1 MKKTVFLFLTTI
13 ALLFAACGQKPQTPV
28 LPTDTPVP
36 TEPTAT
42 STPTPEPTATPKP
55 TNTPKPTATP
65 KPTGTPTPTP
75 AVTYDRART
84 YPDNTYQK
92 MPSDYF
98 SNTWAPKG
106 TIVEFT
112 YDTKNHA
119 AEDDTVYQKS
129 ALVYLPPNY
138 DENDT
143 ETRYNIMYIMH
154 GGGDSPKYYLGSPGE
169 SFSRI
174 ARMMD
179 SMIEKGEMEPLIVC
193 VATYYTE
200 YTNDATKNCLNFHLE
215 LMNDLVPAI
224 ESTYPTYAKNTSPEE
239 LAATRT
245 HRAFSGFSMG
255 AVTTW
260 SVFEHCLD
268 EFAYFMPISGDC
280 WTMGTTNGKNLRTA
294 QYLEEKVTE
303 QGKTA
308 EDFFIYS
315 GCGEN
320 DMAEPNL
327 TPQIKMMKVCKDT
340 FIYCDNFAHGNLY
353 ECIFPRGGHDV
364 NTVAAVMYN
373 GLPKMFH

>member
-1 MKKTVFLFLTTI
+1 MKKKTLLLLAVLTILFV
-13 ALLFAACGQKPQTPV
+13 ACGQKTEDTPQ
-28 LPTDTPVP
+28 PTETPVP
-36 TEPTAT
+36 TTAPTAT
-42 STPTPEPTATPKP
+42 STPTPVP

-65 KPTGTPTPTP
+65 KPTNTPTPLP
-75 AVTYDRART
+75 TYDRVRT
-84 YPDNTYQK
+84 YPDNTYKK
-92 MPSDYF
+92 MPYDYF
-98 SNTWAPKG
+98 TNTWAPKG
-106 TIVEFT
+106 KIVNFT
-112 YDTKNHA
+112 YDTKNHTT
-119 AEDDTVYQKS
+119 EDDTVYQKS
-129 ALVYLPPNY
+129 ALVYLPAGY
-138 DENDT
+138 DETDT
-143 ETRYNIMYIMH
+143 ETRYNILYIMH
-154 GGGDSPKYYLGSPGE
+154 GGGDSPKYYLGDPGE
-169 SFSRI
+169 SASRI

-179 SMIEKGEMEPLIVC
+179 SMIEKGEIEPLIVC

-224 ESTYPTYAKNTSPEE
+224 ESTYHTYAKDTSPET

-260 SVFEHCLD
+260 SVFENCLD
-268 EFAYFMPISGDC
+268 EFAYFMPISGDS
-280 WTMGTTNGKNLRTA
+280 WAKGTTNGKSLLTA
-294 QYLEEKVTE
+294 QHLEKKVLE

-327 TPQIKMMKVCKDT
+327 TPQIKMMKVCKNT
-340 FIYCDNFAHGNLY
+340 FVYCENFAHGNLY
-353 ECIFPRGGHDV
+353 ECIHPNGGHDV
-364 NTVAAVMYN
+364 HTVAAVMYN

>member
-1 MKKTVFLFLTTI
+1 MKKTVL
-13 ALLFAACGQKPQTPV
+13 LLFATLAILLIACGQQPAT
-28 LPTDTPVP
+28 TPVP
-36 TEPTAT
+36 TETPVPT
-42 STPTPEPTATPKP
+42 STPEPTATPKP

-65 KPTGTPTPTP
+65 TPTGTPTPTP
-75 AVTYDRART
+75 AVTYDRERV
-84 YPDNTYQK
+84 YPDNAYRK
-92 MPSDYF
+92 IPSDYF
-98 SNTWAPKG
+98 SNIWAPKG
-106 TIVEFT
+106 TITEFT
-112 YDTKNHA
+112 YDTKNHTSD
-119 AEDDTVYQKS
+119 DDTVYQKS
-129 ALVYLPPNY
+129 ALVYLPAGY
-138 DENDT
+138 DETDT
-143 ETRYNIMYIMH
+143 ETRYNILYIMH

-169 SFSRI
+169 SHSRI

-179 SMIEKGEMEPLIVC
+179 SMIEKGEIEPLIVC

-215 LMNDLVPAI
+215 LMNDLIPAI
-224 ESTYPTYAKNTSPEE
+224 ESTYHTYAKDTSREE

-260 SVFEHCLD
+260 SVFENCLN
-268 EFAYFMPISGDC
+268 EFAYFMPVSGDC
-280 WTMGTTNGKNLRTA
+280 WAKGSTNGKSLSTA
-294 QYLEEKVTE
+294 QYLEKRVQE

-320 DMAEPNL
+320 DIAEPNL
-327 TPQIKMMKVCKDT
+327 TPQIKMMKVQKDT
-340 FIYCDNFAHGNLY
+340 FIYCENFANGNLY
-353 ECIFPRGGHDV
+353 ECIFPKGGHDV

>member
-1 MKKTVFLFLTTI
+1 MKKSILYLCTALITI
-13 ALLFAACGQKPQTPV
+13 LAACGQKPST
-28 LPTDTPVP
+28 TTVP
-36 TEPTAT
+36 TEVPTAT
-42 STPTPEPTATPKP
+42 SAPTPTTEPTATPKP

-65 KPTGTPTPTP
+65 KPTNTPTPTP
-75 AVTYDRART
+75 AVTYERART

-98 SNTWAPKG
+98 TNTWAPKG
-106 TIVEFT
+106 KIVEFT
-112 YDTKNHA
+112 YNTKNHNS
-119 AEDDTVYQKS
+119 DDETVYQKS
-129 ALVYLPPNY
+129 ALVYLPPCY
-138 DENDT
+138 DENDP

-169 SFSRI
+169 SYSRI

-179 SMIEKGEMEPLIVC
+179 SMIEKGELEPLIVC

-224 ESTYPTYAKNTSPEE
+224 ESTYHTYARDTSPEE

-260 SVFEHCLD
+260 SVFENCLD
-268 EFAYFMPISGDC
+268 EFAYFMPVSGDC
-280 WTMGTTNGKNLRTA
+280 WAMGTTNGKSLSTA
-294 QYLEEKVTE
+294 QYLEKKVIE

-327 TPQIKMMKVCKDT
+327 TPQIKMMKVCKNT

-353 ECIFPRGGHDV
+353 ECIFPNGGHDV
-364 NTVAAVMYN
+364 RTVAAVMYN

>member
-1 MKKTVFLFLTTI
+1 
-13 ALLFAACGQKPQTPV
+13 
-28 LPTDTPVP
+28 
-36 TEPTAT
+36 
-42 STPTPEPTATPKP
+42 
-55 TNTPKPTATP
+55 
-65 KPTGTPTPTP
+65 
-75 AVTYDRART
+75 
-84 YPDNTYQK
+84 

-112 YDTKNHA
+112 YDTKNHNS
-119 AEDDTVYQKS
+119 DDDKVYQKS
-129 ALVYLPPNY
+129 ALVYLPAGY

-174 ARMMD
+174 SRMMD
-179 SMIEKGEMEPLIVC
+179 SMIAKGEIEPLIVC

-200 YTNDATKNCLNFHLE
+200 YTNDATTNCLNFHLE

-224 ESTYPTYAKNTSPEE
+224 ESTYHTYAKDTSAEE
-239 LAATRT
+239 LADTRT

-260 SVFEHCLD
+260 SVFENCLD
-268 EFAYFMPISGDC
+268 EFAYFMPVSGDC
-280 WTMGTTNGKNLRTA
+280 WAKGTTNGKSLSTA
-294 QYLEEKVTE
+294 QYLEKMVQEQEKN
-303 QGKTA
+303 A

-340 FIYCDNFAHGNLY
+340 FIYCENFAHGNLY
-353 ECIFPRGGHDV
+353 ECIYPKGGHDV
-364 NTVAAVMYN
+364 KTVAAVMYN